1 MHRDFEAL
9 QAALDRERARR
20 NTEAMSAAE
29 DDYLEEPEPATEA
42 KRCEDCGA
50 VPYSET
56 LYLHD
61 GDWLCEDCLLERF
74 PCINAW
80 E

>member
-1 MHRDFEAL
+1 MNEAELARHNAEAL
-9 QAALDRERARR
+9 KQC
-20 NTEAMSAAE
+20 E
-29 DDYLEEPEPATEA
+29 DESFIEPEGRSP

-61 GDWLCEDCLLERF
+61 GDWLCEDCLLSRF
-74 PCINAW
+74 PCIDVW